1 MPSEADRAAAAS
13 ARAAVAQERAGQVL
27 PLVQETQAA
36 GVTSLAGIARELTRR
51 GVPTPQ
57 AAGDRQ
63 AVQVQRVL
71 RVASSR

>member
-13 ARAAVAQERAGQVL
+13 ARAAVAQEAGQVL

-36 GVTSLAGIARELTRR
+36 GVTSLAGLARELTRR

>member
-1 MPSEADRAAAAS
+1 
-13 ARAAVAQERAGQVL
+13 VAQEAGQVL
-27 PLVQETQAA
+27 PLVQEIQAA